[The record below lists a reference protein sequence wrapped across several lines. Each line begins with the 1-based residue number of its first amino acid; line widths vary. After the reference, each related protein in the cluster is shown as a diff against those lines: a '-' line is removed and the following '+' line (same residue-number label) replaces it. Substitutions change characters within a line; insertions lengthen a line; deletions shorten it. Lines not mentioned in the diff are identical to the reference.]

1 MASPA
6 SCTTRT
12 VPDTRASLSADDMSA
27 GKLPCESES
36 TCSCPGGTNSHSFCP
51 QMLTDQLYDL
61 YKMNAVSESA
71 VALHVLI
78 VLVVS
83 FSQYVHLIDGT

>member
-1 MASPA
+1 MKHSAYLGTNMASPA

-12 VPDTRASLSADDMSA
+12 ISGNLASLSVDDMSA

-51 QMLTDQLYDL
+51 HMLTDQLYDL
-61 YKMNAVSESA
+61 YKIQNVYMYGTES
-71 VALHVLI
+71 
-78 VLVVS
+78 
-83 FSQYVHLIDGT
+83 